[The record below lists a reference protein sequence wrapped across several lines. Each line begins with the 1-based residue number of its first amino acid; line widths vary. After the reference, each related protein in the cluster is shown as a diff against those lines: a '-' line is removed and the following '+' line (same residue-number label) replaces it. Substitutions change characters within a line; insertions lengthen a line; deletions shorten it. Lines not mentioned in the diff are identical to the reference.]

1 MSRVKPSIRVVSNDA
16 GHFQLRAPAAGS
28 FSIRVLRIGY
38 APWLTDVGLATGQV
52 LDRSLLLTDARIA
65 LPEIRVEGTQLCGA
79 LAEQDSVGSML
90 WAQAG
95 TALALTNDGIRS
107 RQYRFGTVLEDRLVD
122 SSGMISRALP
132 NTSIASLST
141 AWPVQSL
148 PQDSL
153 ARYGFILNR
162 EDLVEGPTWFGP
174 DADFLLSESFLA
186 GHCFRTV
193 PPGDGLPKEWI
204 GLAFEPASRS
214 HLADVRGTLWIDRAS
229 AQLRR
234 IDYGYT
240 QLPSWAH
247 GRVATG
253 ALTFAPLHDGG
264 WVVQRWFM
272 RVPVPTVNTST
283 RLPRFFGYR
292 EWGGRVT
299 EVLGPDGAV
308 LQRFPS

>member
-1 MSRVKPSIRVVSNDA
+1 MLLQDVAGQTIDQSVSNDA

-193 PPGDGLPKEWI
+193 PPATDCRRSGSGSPSNRRVGATWRTCAAPCGSIAQAPSSGESI
-204 GLAFEPASRS
+204 TATPSCPAGPMAGWR
-214 HLADVRGTLWIDRAS
+214 
-229 AQLRR
+229 
-234 IDYGYT
+234 
-240 QLPSWAH
+240 PAH
-247 GRVATG
+247 
-253 ALTFAPLHDGG
+253 
-264 WVVQRWFM
+264 
-272 RVPVPTVNTST
+272 
-283 RLPRFFGYR
+283 
-292 EWGGRVT
+292 
-299 EVLGPDGAV
+299 
-308 LQRFPS
+308 